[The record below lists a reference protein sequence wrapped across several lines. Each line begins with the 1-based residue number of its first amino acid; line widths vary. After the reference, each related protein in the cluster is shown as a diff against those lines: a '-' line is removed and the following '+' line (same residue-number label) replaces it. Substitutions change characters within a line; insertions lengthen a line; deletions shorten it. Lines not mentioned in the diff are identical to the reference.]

1 MERKIKSKFV
11 VGKPDKYDL
20 SQVIKV
26 SDKFCQVLGNSG
38 FSPVESQDYTNCI
51 SNLLELLKCC
61 SVKSNCNVQKSM
73 K

>member
-11 VGKPDKYDL
+11 VGKPDKYDF

-26 SDKFCQVLGNSG
+26 NINSDKFCRVLGNSG
-38 FSPVESQDYTNCI
+38 FSLVERQDYTNYI

-61 SVKSNCNVQKSM
+61 TV
-73 K
+73 